1 MKVPVKNLANDVV
14 KEIDLPEEVF
24 GAPYKEHLIHTVV
37 EALRAARRAGTHNT
51 KQRRGEVRGSTR
63 KPWRQKGT
71 GRARAGSVRSPLW
84 QGGSVTHG
92 PKPRSYEKRVSAG
105 EKKSALRSALAQK
118 LREDGILVL
127 EDLEL
132 ETHKTAAL
140 AESLAELG
148 LDDEK
153 TLIVERRGNDNL
165 ELAARNN
172 PQVKTVDALAVNV
185 YDVIDRRVVFT
196 EEALDR
202 LLEVL

>member
-24 GAPYKEHLIHTVV
+24 ETPYKEHLIHTAV
-37 EALRAARRAGTHNT
+37 EAHRAAIRSGSHNT
-51 KQRRGEVRGSTR
+51 KRRGEVRGSTR

-71 GRARAGSVRSPLW
+71 GRARAGSIRSPLW
-84 QGGSVTHG
+84 QGGGVTHG

-118 LREDGILVL
+118 LREDGILIL

-140 AESLAELG
+140 AESLAGLG
-148 LDDEK
+148 VADEK
-153 TLIVERRGNDNL
+153 LLIVDRHDNENL
-165 ELAARNN
+165 ELAARNI
-172 PQVKTVDALAVNV
+172 PRLKAVDALAVNV
-185 YDVIDRRVVFT
+185 YDVIDRRLIFT
-196 EEALDR
+196 EAALDR

>member
-1 MKVPVKNLANDVV
+1 MKVSVKNLGNDVV

-24 GAPYKEHLIHTVV
+24 ETPYKEHLIHTAV
-37 EALRAARRAGTHNT
+37 EAHRAAIRSGSHNT
-51 KQRRGEVRGSTR
+51 KRRGEVRGSTR

-71 GRARAGSVRSPLW
+71 GRARAGSIRSPLW
-84 QGGSVTHG
+84 QGGGVTHG

-118 LREDGILVL
+118 LREDGILIL

-140 AESLAELG
+140 AESLAGLG
-148 LDDEK
+148 VAEEK
-153 TLIVERRGNDNL
+153 LLIVDRHGNENL

-172 PQVKTVDALAVNV
+172 PRLKTVDALAVNV
-185 YDVIDRRVVFT
+185 YDVIDRRLIFT
-196 EEALDR
+196 EAALDR